1 MEKPM
6 KKLLIVIH
14 ALFLLCLVPLHT
26 ALADNQQE
34 RYDAGAPVSNDFFTV
49 EELEDL
55 LAPIALYP
63 DPLIAQIL
71 PAATFIDQVDEAAR
85 YVKLY
90 GRTAQIDRQ
99 PWDVSF
105 KAIASD

>member
-55 LAPIALYP
+55 MAPIALYP
-63 DPLIAQIL
+63 DPLVAQIL
-71 PAATFIDQVDEAAR
+71 PAATFIDQVDEAER
-85 YVKLY
+85 YVRQY
-90 GRTAQIDRQ
+90 GKSARIDDQSWAVR
-99 PWDVSF
+99 S
-105 KAIASD
+105 KE